1 MCVIDMRVANY
12 YGPEDLRVES
22 VDEAVLD
29 SNEVRIDVV
38 AAGICGTDLHEYTGG
53 PDLTP
58 AEGTTHPL
66 TNASLPVP
74 LGHEFSGTVVEVGS
88 DVSEVAEGD
97 AVTVNPALVCGECR
111 YCSEGRHNLCESVA
125 NIGLSARSGGFSEQ
139 AVVPAANVVPL
150 PAGIP
155 VEYGALVEPLSV
167 GLHAVRRSGMQAGD
181 SVAVFGAG
189 PIGISIVQ
197 AVAAGGAT
205 EVFVSEPRRKRR
217 EIAEMVGATTTL
229 DPMAD
234 DSVDV
239 INASTNGGVDV
250 AFEAVGIEPTFR
262 AAIEST
268 KRGGQ
273 ITCVGISDD
282 DVGLTPNE
290 LVVVER
296 TINGSNGYLSG
307 PLADREFR
315 MAVQYLESGEF
326 DPEAMITGR
335 IRLDDIV
342 EDGFEDLLDPD
353 SEHVKI
359 LVEP

>member
-1 MCVIDMRVANY
+1 MQVANY

-22 VDEAVLD
+22 IDEPSLESD
-29 SNEVRIDVV
+29 EVRIEV
-38 AAGICGTDLHEYTGG
+38 ASAGICGTDLHEYTDG

-58 AEGTTHPL
+58 DEGSPHPL
-66 TNASLPVP
+66 TEVSLPVP
-74 LGHEFSGTVVEVGS
+74 LGHEFSGVVSEVGS
-88 DVSEVAEGD
+88 EVSGIDEGD
-97 AVTVNPALVCGECR
+97 AVTVNPAIVCGECR
-111 YCSEGRHNLCESVA
+111 YCNEGRHNLCELVA

-139 AVVPAANVVPL
+139 AVVPATNVVSL
-150 PAGIP
+150 PESIP

-167 GLHAVRRSGMQAGD
+167 GIHAVRRSGMQAGD

-197 AVAAGGAT
+197 AAAAAGARAIYS
-205 EVFVSEPRRKRR
+205 SEPRATRR
-217 EIAEMVGATTTL
+217 EIAETVGATTL
-229 DPMAD
+229 DPTSVDA
-234 DSVDV
+234 VDV
-239 INASTNGGVDV
+239 ITSSTNGGVDV
-250 AFEAVGIEPTFR
+250 AFEAVGVEPTFR

-296 TINGSNGYLSG
+296 SINGSNGYLSG

-315 MAVQYLESGEF
+315 MAIRFLESDEF

-335 IRLDDIV
+335 IELDDIV
-342 EDGFEDLLDPD
+342 EDGFGDLLNPD
-353 SEHVKI
+353 SEHVKV

>member
-1 MCVIDMRVANY
+1 MRVANY

-22 VDEAVLD
+22 VDEPALRND
-29 SNEVRIDVV
+29 EVRIEVA
-38 AAGICGTDLHEYTGG
+38 AAGICGTDLHEYTDG

-58 AEGTTHPL
+58 TEGSTHPL

-74 LGHEFSGTVVEVGS
+74 LGHEFSGTITETGA
-88 DVSEVAEGD
+88 DVSELIEGD
-97 AVTVNPALVCGECR
+97 AVTVNPAIVCGECR
-111 YCSEGRHNLCESVA
+111 YCGEGRHNLCETVA
-125 NIGLSARSGGFSEQ
+125 NIGLSARSGGFSER

-150 PAGIP
+150 PENLS

-167 GLHAVRRSGMQAGD
+167 GIHAVRRSGMQAGD
-181 SVAVFGAG
+181 SIAVFGAG

-197 AVAAGGAT
+197 AAAAAGAR
-205 EVFVSEPRRKRR
+205 EIFVSEPRATRR
-217 EIAEMVGATTTL
+217 EIAATIGATTTL
-229 DPMAD
+229 DPTSTDAVD
-234 DSVDV
+234 AITSVTD
-239 INASTNGGVDV
+239 GGVDV

-262 AAIEST
+262 SAIEST

-273 ITCVGISDD
+273 ITCVGISSD
-282 DVGLTPNE
+282 DVGLTPTE
-290 LVVVER
+290 FVVVER
-296 TINGSNGYLSG
+296 SINGSNGYLSG

-315 MAVQYLESGEF
+315 MAIRFLESGQF

-335 IRLDDIV
+335 IGLEEIV
-342 EDGFEDLLDPD
+342 KAGFGDLLNAD

>member
-1 MCVIDMRVANY
+1 MRVAHY

-22 VDEAVLD
+22 VEEPEIGED
-29 SNEVRIDVV
+29 EVRIDVT
-38 AAGICGTDLHEYTGG
+38 AAGICGTDLHEYTDG

-58 AEGTTHPL
+58 AGSSPHPL
-66 TNASLPVP
+66 TGASLPVP
-74 LGHEFSGTVVEVGS
+74 LGHEFSGV
-88 DVSEVAEGD
+88 VSEIGSTVSGIEAGD
-97 AVTVNPALVCGECR
+97 PVTVNPAIVCGDCR

-125 NIGLSARSGGFSEQ
+125 NVGLSARSGGFSERT
-139 AVVPAANVVPL
+139 VVPAANVVPL
-150 PAGIP
+150 PKSIP

-167 GLHAVRRSGMQAGD
+167 GVHAVRRSRLQAGD

-197 AVAAGGAT
+197 AASAAGAR
-205 EVFVSEPRRKRR
+205 EIFVSEPRRRRR
-217 EIAEMVGATTTL
+217 EIADTVGATTTL
-229 DPMAD
+229 DPASAD
-234 DSVDV
+234 AVETISS
-239 INASTNGGVDV
+239 ATGGGVDV
-250 AFEAVGIEPTFR
+250 SLEAVGIEPTFR

-282 DVGLTPNE
+282 DVALTPNE

-296 TINGSNGYLSG
+296 SINGSNGYLSG
-307 PLADREFR
+307 PLAAREFE
-315 MAVQYLESGEF
+315 MAIRFLESGEF

-335 IRLDDIV
+335 IGLEDIV
-342 EDGFEDLLDPD
+342 DGGFEDLLDPG
-353 SEHVKI
+353 SEHVKV

>member
-1 MCVIDMRVANY
+1 MRVANY
-12 YGPEDLRVES
+12 YGPRDLQVES
-22 VDEAVLD
+22 VDESPLQRD
-29 SNEVRIDVV
+29 EVRIDVA
-38 AAGICGTDLHEYTGG
+38 AAGICGTDLHEYTDG
-53 PDLTP
+53 PDLIP
-58 AEGTTHPL
+58 DEGSSHPL
-66 TNASLPVP
+66 TGASLPVP
-74 LGHEFSGTVVEVGS
+74 LGHEFSGTVSEVGD
-88 DVSEVAEGD
+88 DVSDITEGD
-97 AVTVNPALVCGECR
+97 NVTVNPALVCGECR

-125 NIGLSARSGGFSEQ
+125 NIGLSARSGGFADQ
-139 AVVPAANVVPL
+139 AVVPAANVVSL
-150 PAGIP
+150 PDSIP

-167 GLHAVRRSGMQAGD
+167 GIHAVRRSKMQAGD

-197 AVAAGGAT
+197 AAAAAGAC
-205 EVFVSEPRRKRR
+205 EIFVSEPRATRR
-217 EIAEMVGATTTL
+217 EIAETVGATTTL
-229 DPMAD
+229 DPTSAD
-234 DSVDV
+234 AVDA
-239 INASTNGGVDV
+239 ITSKTNGGVDT

-315 MAVQYLESGEF
+315 MAIRYLESGEF
-326 DPEAMITGR
+326 DPEPMVTGR
-335 IRLDDIV
+335 IGLDDIV
-342 EDGFEDLLDPD
+342 ESGFENLLDPE